1 MYADFILC
9 ECTATVECC
18 RCAMAETKSG
28 ETEGEAVRLLEKTLE
43 RTGWRDT
50 GGKLYCPQCVL
61 KLGLT

>member
-1 MYADFILC
+1 
-9 ECTATVECC
+9 
-18 RCAMAETKSG
+18 MAETKSG